1 MKNSLFKFNSLYNLS
16 VVFSLFLF
24 LNTTLNIFDQNPE
37 SPISTFT
44 DTRDGQ
50 VYKIVAFNNDLGMG
64 VRESQIWMA
73 ENLRFEVEDRSWW
86 YDNNGK
92 INKKYGLL
100 YTWDAA
106 KIACPEGW
114 RLPTDIDWQILMHQ
128 ITKGGLTVD
137 GAETAYKL
145 LLKKE
150 DSSFA
155 ALLGGIRPPHDNFS
169 NLDDFGFYWTA
180 SENGVDSA
188 WNYYFNSNEVN
199 RSFSIKSIGFSC
211 RCIKD

>member
-1 MKNSLFKFNSLYNLS
+1 MKNSLYKFNSLYNLS